1 MKIKV
6 YSDTICGWCY
16 IGHKRLQN
24 ALDQFKNIS
33 FEIVHCPFQL
43 NPDMPLSGMPR
54 SQYLDIKFGG
64 FNNAKPMYDNMVAQ
78 ATSESLKINFDI
90 VKQTPNTLKS
100 HFLILY
106 AQQFQ
111 KTSEVLTAI
120 FNSYFTLGQ
129 DIGDEAIL
137 TAIANNY
144 FDFDP
149 KLFQD
154 NQYSNLIAEI
164 KKSDQIAR
172 SMGINGVPFFE
183 INNKAYISGAQS
195 TSNLVEA
202 ITNNQ

>member
-1 MKIKV
+1 
-6 YSDTICGWCY
+6 
-16 IGHKRLQN
+16 
-24 ALDQFKNIS
+24 
-33 FEIVHCPFQL
+33 
-43 NPDMPLSGMPR
+43 MPLSGMPR

-149 KLFQD
+149 KPL
-154 NQYSNLIAEI
+154 NRLLNP
-164 KKSDQIAR
+164 
-172 SMGINGVPFFE
+172 PFFLGAALSSSSSLSA
-183 INNKAYISGAQS
+183 IISILGALLS
-195 TSNLVEA
+195 TASSLSLSSWSWSP
-202 ITNNQ
+202 I

>member
-78 ATSESLKINFDI
+78 AKSENLKINFDI

-111 KTSEVLTAI
+111 K
-120 FNSYFTLGQ
+120 
-129 DIGDEAIL
+129 
-137 TAIANNY
+137 
-144 FDFDP
+144 
-149 KLFQD
+149 
-154 NQYSNLIAEI
+154 
-164 KKSDQIAR
+164 
-172 SMGINGVPFFE
+172 
-183 INNKAYISGAQS
+183 
-195 TSNLVEA
+195 A
-202 ITNNQ
+202 ITQMSQWMAEGKLKSKEDVYEGMENFYETFLRLFSGEKLGKLVLKIKQ